1 MKKLIPFRMSGR
13 GWGKEG
19 RELAIAEATY
29 NLAPDSDELRDTIV
43 TINNKFDKEEATARK
58 DPWVNVIKMGMD
70 PDNVVQGY
78 FELDWNDEFVQYL
91 QEKGMQGSSDEDVVN
106 KWFNAVCRTVLVQEQ
121 ADLDYGMQGANEQFR
136 TGGSDVI
143 FTRDS
148 KDGDSGTK
156 SKK

>member
-1 MKKLIPFRMSGR
+1 MKKLIPFRMSGK

-106 KWFNAVCRTVLVQEQ
+106 KW
-121 ADLDYGMQGANEQFR
+121 
-136 TGGSDVI
+136 
-143 FTRDS
+143 
-148 KDGDSGTK
+148 
-156 SKK
+156 